1 MVRPYLLSAAFV
13 VLSIGFG
20 QPVSSDADFDWIDQ
34 GRSVYNANCASC
46 HGPQGAGI
54 PGAFP
59 PVSGHTSDLFNL
71 DDGPAYLIDV
81 MLYGLQGEIVV
92 DGATYNGVMPAWQ
105 HLDDGALAAVIN
117 HLVTAW
123 DDGAAL
129 TDDAVLLAPADVAA
143 QRDRGLTAADVLEQR
158 IALVGGEVAAT
169 EATEVAVLNDDVG
182 YFLQSQ
188 ADRGRV
194 IYEEHCAGCH
204 GATLRGGPH
213 EPPLTQLG
221 FFRTWGDRTFDVLY
235 AYYSAS
241 MPFGTSTRLRESEY
255 VAIGAY
261 WLAFHDYPAGD
272 VALTSDPAQLRQI
285 TIERRR

>member
-1 MVRPYLLSAAFV
+1 MVRTYLLSLALAA
-13 VLSIGFG
+13 LSIGLA
-20 QPVSSDADFDWIDQ
+20 QPAPSDPDFDWVDQ

-54 PGAFP
+54 AGAFP
-59 PVSGHTSDLFNL
+59 PVSGHSSELFNREG
-71 DDGPAYLIDV
+71 GPAYLLDV
-81 MLYGLQGEIVV
+81 MLYGLQGEIEVA
-92 DGATYNGVMPAWQ
+92 GTTYNGAMPGWQ
-105 HLDDGALAAVIN
+105 HLDDAAIAAVVN

-129 TDDAVLLAPADVAA
+129 DDDVVLLAPADVAG
-143 QRDRGLTAADVLEQR
+143 QRDQGLSAADVLER
-158 IALVGGEVAAT
+158 RVALLGGELAAV

-182 YFLQSQ
+182 YFTQSQ
-188 ADRGRV
+188 ADRGRSL
-194 IYEEHCAGCH
+194 YEEHCASCH

-221 FFRTWGDRTFDVLY
+221 FFRTWGDRTFDVLV

-241 MPFGTSTRLRESEY
+241 MPFGTSTRLTESEY
-255 VAIGAY
+255 VLIGAY

-272 VALTSDPAQLRQI
+272 VPLTSDPAQLRQI
-285 TIERRR
+285 VIERRR